1 MLGNGPQLESDQV
14 ASWVPGL
21 LLHLPP
27 LPALDLL
34 FVCAAVSIAPLGAA
48 PAFLPMSSARLKN
61 PLSSVLLFSE
71 FLRCYSPVFPRQKL
85 PLALAGHLLLPLHFA
100 HHSYTAYVQG
110 PAAAPCAA
118 SSGAE
123 STICNSNSAS
133 CCCSSLRFRG
143 FGVAWLS
150 WLALL
155 GSLPLSALFWWPW
168 EREVDKLLYPVPSS
182 PQ

>member
-1 MLGNGPQLESDQV
+1 MPQLESDQV

-61 PLSSVLLFSE
+61 PLSSVLFFSE

-100 HHSYTAYVQG
+100 HYSCTTFVQG
-110 PAAAPCAA
+110 PAAPNKLLVMALNRLPTPIR
-118 SSGAE
+118 SW
-123 STICNSNSAS
+123 
-133 CCCSSLRFRG
+133 CCCPSLRFRG

-150 WLALL
+150 
-155 GSLPLSALFWWPW
+155 
-168 EREVDKLLYPVPSS
+168 
-182 PQ
+182 